1 MANSKLQALWNH
13 PAGPKTIHFWA
24 PTFKWGI
31 TIANILDSSK
41 PPDQVSYAQQT
52 VIMGSG
58 LIWARW
64 GTVITPKNWNL
75 VSVNFGMAVTSMF
88 QLARKTQ
95 GNMKSVHNVDVIWRG
110 NKISVEIDSGSTLK
124 ELGHELQRLTNV
136 KADTMR
142 LIVPQLLDKT
152 SRLLSPFSDEH
163 GHLNLR
169 ETSILE
175 GRSIRMMGAFENEVD
190 EVLQNSKA
198 NLRIAGFDEEEKR
211 LRQRMYDG
219 PHTSLKLPQGPYTFS
234 GFRTLTLPGIE
245 LNPPASEALKIMHML
260 AADPGIVA
268 IMNKHHWHVGIMTEM
283 APVGYVGI
291 SPKCILGFNKN
302 KGEEISLRLRTDD
315 LKGFRK
321 YASIKKTLLHELAH
335 MIYSEHDAN
344 FYALDKQLNQE
355 AESLDWTKSTGHTL
369 SGARYTESYEENS
382 YVGERSNSSH
392 KLGGNM
398 PDQLAS
404 ARASSVAAAYHR
416 LATASDNSICE
427 VHGQSHLDA
436 SGFHVHEE
444 DEPKIFSDKRD
455 MEVESSYTVQRQND
469 LEPDPDDCFG
479 NENKYEPSPEDSQGP
494 DESCTKSTGRKKN
507 VEPDPDNLEA
517 CLKCGIVAE
526 PTQEMEILSSFQ
538 PRNQV
543 EEPYPDDYDV
553 KRDDLA
559 SISNGNIIRP
569 DQDEPVVTEITKYE
583 DNMRKAYEEPDPDAS
598 MSDGIIQP
606 VSHSDDIL
614 VLPNEMS
621 SMQIDEPDPDDQEI
635 QIIQD
640 PVTAA
645 CKRIQKTIE
654 MLQAEVNPTQATT
667 VLQTLFKIVRN
678 VLEHPAESKYR
689 RLRKANPMIQKNV
702 ANYKAAM
709 EFLSLIG
716 FNENVVDE
724 IGRAE
729 TYLVLKRDD
738 PGLLWLAKSS
748 LETCIT
754 V

>member
-1 MANSKLQALWNH
+1 M
-13 PAGPKTIHFWA
+13 
-24 PTFKWGI
+24 
-31 TIANILDSSK
+31 
-41 PPDQVSYAQQT
+41 
-52 VIMGSG
+52 
-58 LIWARW
+58 R
-64 GTVITPKNWNL
+64 
-75 VSVNFGMAVTSMF
+75 
-88 QLARKTQ
+88 
-95 GNMKSVHNVDVIWRG
+95 SVHNVEVIWRG
-110 NKISVEIDSGSTLK
+110 NKITVEIDSDATVK
-124 ELGHELQRLTNV
+124 KLGHELQRLTNV

-142 LIVPQLLDKT
+142 LIVPQLPNKT

-163 GHLNLR
+163 ERLSLQ

-175 GRSIRMMGAFENEVD
+175 GKSIRMMGAFENEVD
-190 EVLQNSKA
+190 EVLQNAKA

-211 LRQRMYDG
+211 LRQRMSDR
-219 PHTSLKLPQGPYTFS
+219 PHTSLKLPQGPYVFS
-234 GFRTLTLPGIE
+234 DFRTLQLPGIE

-268 IMNKHHWHVGIMTEM
+268 VMNKHRWHVGIMTEM

-291 SPKCILGFNKN
+291 SPKCLLGFNKN

-321 YASIKKTLLHELAH
+321 YASIKKTLLHEL
-335 MIYSEHDAN
+335 
-344 FYALDKQLNQE
+344 LNQE
-355 AESLDWTKSTGHTL
+355 AESLDWTRSRGHTL
-369 SGARYTESYEENS
+369 SGARYTEHYENS

-416 LATASDNSICE
+416 LATASDDSISE
-427 VHGQSHLDA
+427 VHEQSHLD
-436 SGFHVHEE
+436 GFVFHVHEK
-444 DEPKIFSDKRD
+444 DEHKNFSGKRD
-455 MEVESSYTVQRQND
+455 LEIESSYKVQRQND

-479 NENKYEPSPEDSQGP
+479 NENKFEPSLDDSQGT
-494 DESCTKSTGRKKN
+494 DESCSKSTGSRKN

-517 CLKCGIVAE
+517 CLKCDIIAE
-526 PTQEMEILSSFQ
+526 PEPLHTQEMEILESRFQ
-538 PRNQV
+538 PRNNV
-543 EEPYPDDYDV
+543 DEPDPDDYDV
-553 KRDDLA
+553 KRDDLG
-559 SISNGNIIRP
+559 SNSNGNITRP
-569 DQDEPVVTEITKYE
+569 GKDESLVTETTKYE
-583 DNMRKAYEEPDPDAS
+583 ANLRKAYEEPDPDAS
-598 MSDGIIQP
+598 MSNGIIQP
-606 VSHSDDIL
+606 VSRSKDDL
-614 VLPNEMS
+614 VLPNEIS

-640 PVTAA
+640 PVSVA
-645 CKRIQKTIE
+645 CKRMQKTIE

-667 VLQTLFKIVRN
+667 ALQTLFKIIRN
-678 VLEHPAESKYR
+678 VLEHPGESKYR

-709 EFLSLIG
+709 EFLFLIG

-724 IGRAE
+724 IGRPE

>member
-1 MANSKLQALWNH
+1 MRSL
-13 PAGPKTIHFWA
+13 
-24 PTFKWGI
+24 
-31 TIANILDSSK
+31 
-41 PPDQVSYAQQT
+41 
-52 VIMGSG
+52 
-58 LIWARW
+58 
-64 GTVITPKNWNL
+64 
-75 VSVNFGMAVTSMF
+75 
-88 QLARKTQ
+88 
-95 GNMKSVHNVDVIWRG
+95 HNVEVIWRG
-110 NKISVEIDSGSTLK
+110 NKITVEIDPDATVK

-142 LIVPQLLDKT
+142 LIVPQLPNKT

-163 GHLNLR
+163 ERLSLQ

-175 GRSIRMMGAFENEVD
+175 GKSIRMMGAFENEVD
-190 EVLQNSKA
+190 EVLQNAKA

-211 LRQRMYDG
+211 LRQRMSDR
-219 PHTSLKLPQGPYTFS
+219 PHTSLKLPQGPYIFS
-234 GFRTLTLPGIE
+234 DFRTLQLPGIE

-268 IMNKHHWHVGIMTEM
+268 IMNKHRWHVGIMTEM

-291 SPKCILGFNKN
+291 SPKCLLGFNKN

-335 MIYSEHDAN
+335 MIYSEHDAT
-344 FYALDKQLNQE
+344 FYAFDKQLNQE
-355 AESLDWTKSTGHTL
+355 AESLDWTRSRGHTL
-369 SGARYTESYEENS
+369 SGARYTEHYENS

-416 LATASDNSICE
+416 LATASDDSISE
-427 VHGQSHLDA
+427 VHEQSHLDGFA
-436 SGFHVHEE
+436 FHVHEK
-444 DEPKIFSDKRD
+444 DEHKNFSGKRD
-455 MEVESSYTVQRQND
+455 LEIESSYKVQRQND

-479 NENKYEPSPEDSQGP
+479 NENKFEPSLDDSQGT
-494 DESCTKSTGRKKN
+494 DESCSKSTGSRKN

-517 CLKCGIVAE
+517 CLKCDIIAE
-526 PTQEMEILSSFQ
+526 PEPLHPQEMEILESRFQ
-538 PRNQV
+538 PRNNV
-543 EEPYPDDYDV
+543 DEPDPDDCDV
-553 KRDDLA
+553 KRDDLG
-559 SISNGNIIRP
+559 SNSNGNITRP
-569 DQDEPVVTEITKYE
+569 GKDESLVTETTKYE
-583 DNMRKAYEEPDPDAS
+583 ANLRKAYEEPDPDAS
-598 MSDGIIQP
+598 MSNGIIQP
-606 VSHSDDIL
+606 VSRSNDNL
-614 VLPNEMS
+614 VFPNEIS

-640 PVTAA
+640 PVSVA
-645 CKRIQKTIE
+645 CKRMQKTIE

-667 VLQTLFKIVRN
+667 VLQTLFKIIRN
-678 VLEHPAESKYR
+678 VLEHPGDSKYR

-709 EFLSLIG
+709 EFLFLIG

-724 IGRAE
+724 IGRPE

-738 PGLLWLAKSS
+738 PALLWLAKSS